1 MSKPIIVFGD
11 RDNAEMAKFY
21 FGHRV
26 IGFTKHSPE
35 IDSVFN
41 LPMYDF
47 NTIQTKFSPDDVE
60 IFAPL
65 NDNFARAKVYDEI
78 KDLGYT
84 LPTFIHPTAHVWD
97 RDAIGDNCFIQE
109 LNNVQ
114 YGTTVGNNVIM
125 WAGNHVGHHGI
136 IEDHVF
142 LSSHVVISGHCHIHQ
157 YCWLGVNSTIRDH
170 VTLTYGTTIGAA
182 SNVTKSLTGSTYS
195 TYVGNPAKRFGN
207 VG

>member
-1 MSKPIIVFGD
+1 MTKHIIEFGY

-35 IDSVFN
+35 VDSVFN

-47 NTIQTKFSPDDVE
+47 NTIQKKFSPDNVE

-65 NDNFARAKVYDEI
+65 NDNFARAKVFREI
-78 KDLGYT
+78 KDLGFN

-97 RDAIGDNCFIQE
+97 TDAVGENCFIQE
-109 LNNVQ
+109 LNNIQ

-125 WAGNHVGHHGI
+125 WAGNHIGHHGKI
-136 IEDHVF
+136 NNNVF
-142 LSSHVVISGHCHIHQ
+142 ISSHVVISGHCHIYD
-157 YCWLGVNSTIRDH
+157 YCWLGVNATIRDH
-170 VTLTYGTTIGAA
+170 ITLTYGTTIGAG
-182 SNVTKSLTGSTYS
+182 SNVTKSITTSTYS
-195 TYVGNPAKRFGN
+195 TYVGNPAKKFG
-207 VG
+207 